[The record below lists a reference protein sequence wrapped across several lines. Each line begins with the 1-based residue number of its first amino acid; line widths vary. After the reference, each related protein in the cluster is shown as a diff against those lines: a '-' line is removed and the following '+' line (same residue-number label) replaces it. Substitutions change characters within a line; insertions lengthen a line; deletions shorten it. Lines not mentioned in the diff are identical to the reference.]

1 MVITISELIGI
12 SLDKSFFREF
22 LLVNDWILGV
32 NTFLLDY

>member
-12 SLDKSFFREF
+12 SLDKSFFREL